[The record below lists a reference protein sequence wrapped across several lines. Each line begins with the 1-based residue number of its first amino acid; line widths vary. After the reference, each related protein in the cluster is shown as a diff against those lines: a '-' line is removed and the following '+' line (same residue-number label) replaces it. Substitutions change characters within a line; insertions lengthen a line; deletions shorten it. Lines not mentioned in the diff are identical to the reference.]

1 MKITQ
6 FTAQHFRTHNSI
18 QINPTDQTVIRGRN
32 GEGKSSLAEIVAW
45 CLYETDI
52 TGVSKQNE
60 RLMQRGKKDMATSV
74 NFVSDSGA
82 VYNIARLKKPQGG
95 TMVLIN
101 GQKGSAA
108 QIESL
113 FGSVDE
119 FLSMFIPGHFSALEP
134 KKAREVI
141 GKCLPALSKET
152 VMEKLTPEEQEAL
165 QGLPMLG
172 GLDSAELLLGQT
184 RRHIRD
190 NQDELKRQEGEL
202 RHITETLA
210 KEQPVKPEP
219 RITPERRV
227 QVESDKALV
236 TKTEQET
243 AQKQNQIAQLTA
255 QKKSLRLSYNTL
267 QASIQTVDA
276 TCHTCGQSLPAEK
289 ANAIRAKVDA
299 HNAQI
304 KARMQ
309 ALIDEG
315 NLVKAQFDKWLA
327 VPDVAAVDPVIKAR
341 IGQFDLDQE
350 ADRLAQA
357 SDLAERQMQER
368 AQTSLDRVQADIG
381 KVSTDMERLE
391 QRVKA
396 LQAYKFEYVRLQH
409 AQLNA
414 HFTHVKIQLAD
425 ANKETGEIRSVFHVE
440 WKGAPYRTLS
450 NSERVRCDAEIG
462 RVLAKARGETMPVF
476 VDNAESVQHLFDEVF
491 DGQVLAA
498 YVGLGPLRISKPIL
512 FKSLRLRRIKI
523 QTVPVPLRKGA

>member
-6 FTAQHFRTHNSI
+6 LSIQHFRTHDAY
-18 QINPTDQTVIRGRN
+18 QVNPTDQTVIRGRN
-32 GEGKSSLAEIVAW
+32 GAGKSSLAEAVVW
-45 CLYETDI
+45 CLYGTDI
-52 TGVSKQNE
+52 TGVTKQDE
-60 RLMQRGKKDMATSV
+60 RLKQRNAKDMAVTV
-74 NFVSDSGA
+74 TCVSDSGA
-82 VYNIARLKKPQGG
+82 AYNIARLKKPQGG
-95 TMVLIN
+95 TVVLVN
-101 GQKGSAA
+101 GQKESAT

-119 FLSMFIPGHFSALEP
+119 FLSMFFPGHFSALEP

-165 QGLPMLG
+165 NESPMLG
-172 GLDSAELLLGQT
+172 GLDSAELLIEQT

-190 NQDELKRQEGEL
+190 NQDEQRRLEGEL

-210 KEQPVKPEP
+210 KDQPVKEAP

-236 TKTEQET
+236 TKIEQET
-243 AQKQNQIAQLTA
+243 AQKQNQIAQLNA
-255 QKKSLRLSYNTL
+255 QKKSLRLSYDAL
-267 QASIQTVDA
+267 QASIQTVDT
-276 TCHTCGQSLPAEK
+276 TCHTCGQPLPAEK

-304 KARMQ
+304 KVRMQ

-315 NLVKAQFDKWLA
+315 KLVKAQLDKWLA

-341 IGQFDLDQE
+341 IGQFDLDEE

-357 SDLAERQMQER
+357 SDLAERQMQKR
-368 AQTSLDRVQADIG
+368 AQTNLDRVQADIG

-409 AQLNA
+409 AQLNS
-414 HFTHVKIQLAD
+414 HFKHVKIQLAD

-498 YVGLGPLRISKPIL
+498 YVGLGPLRISKPIP

-523 QTVPVPLRKGA
+523 QTGAVPLRKGA

>member
-6 FTAQHFRTHNSI
+6 LSVQNFRTHDAY
-18 QINPTDQTVIRGRN
+18 QVNPTDQTVIRGRN
-32 GEGKSSLAEIVAW
+32 GAGKSSLAEAVVW
-45 CLYETDI
+45 CLYGTDI
-52 TGVSKQNE
+52 TGVTKQDD
-60 RLMQRGKKDMATSV
+60 RLKLRDAKDMAVTV
-74 NFVSDSGA
+74 TFVSDSGA
-82 VYNIARLKKPQGG
+82 VYNITRMKPPRGSTVILVNGKKETP
-95 TMVLIN
+95 T
-101 GQKGSAA
+101 

-119 FLSMFIPGHFSALEP
+119 FLSMFFPGHFSALEP

-141 GKCLPALSKET
+141 GKCLPALDKPT
-152 VMEKLTPEEQEAL
+152 VMKKLTPEEQEAL
-165 QGLPMLG
+165 QSSPMLG

-184 RRHIRD
+184 RGYIRD
-190 NQDELKRQEGEL
+190 NLDEQRRCEGEL

-210 KEQPVKPEP
+210 KEQPVKPTP
-219 RITPERRV
+219 LITPERRV

-236 TKTEQET
+236 TKTEQEA
-243 AQKQNQIAQLTA
+243 AQKQDQIAQLTA

-267 QASIQTVDA
+267 QASIQTVDT

-289 ANAIRAKVDA
+289 ANAIRAKVGA

-309 ALIDEG
+309 TLIDEG
-315 NLVKAQFDKWLA
+315 KLVKAQLDKWLA

-341 IGQFDLDQE
+341 IGQFDLDKNADDLAQVSYL
-350 ADRLAQA
+350 ADRKVW
-357 SDLAERQMQER
+357 EK
-368 AQTSLDRVQADIG
+368 AQTGLDRVQADIG
-381 KVSTDMERLE
+381 KVCTDIERLE
-391 QRVKA
+391 MKVKA
-396 LQAYKFEYVRLQH
+396 LQSYKFEYVRLQH

-476 VDNAESVQHLFDEVF
+476 VDNAESVQHLFNEVF

-498 YVGLGPLRISKPIL
+498 YVGLGPLRVGKPIP

-523 QTVPVPLRKGA
+523 QTVAVPLRKGA